1 MIGRKFLS
9 ALSRGQYT
17 LTELKAAT
25 RDCDLPG
32 PPYLGGFYPRSG
44 DFCETGRA
52 VLGRG
57 HLAVLRLP

>member
-17 LTELKAAT
+17 LTELKASNGTAT
-25 RDCDLPG
+25 PLSDATG
-32 PPYLGGFYPRSG
+32 GGFILGVEISA
-44 DFCETGRA
+44 ETGRA